1 MKLRLRVRKLE
12 WSVQVVA
19 QVVAQDFVKAA
30 DSVVVAK
37 AEVGER
43 LEVEERAAIDQ
54 CAISRFVFLNC
65 QIGKSNLF
73 H

>member
-1 MKLRLRVRKLE
+1 M
-12 WSVQVVA
+12 
-19 QVVAQDFVKAA
+19 KAA

-65 QIGKSNLF
+65 QFGKSSLF